1 MKNIIRILSLSG
13 VLVLLAFTSSYA
25 QKIAHVDADAIIPA
39 MPEYKAAKSQV
50 EAYSKQLQ
58 KSLEAEQTQ
67 MQQYYQEVM
76 QKAQSGGMAPVEQQ
90 QAEEKLKAMQEG
102 LQKKAMEADQKLANK
117 EGELTEPLYKK
128 FNDALE
134 TVAKANGYAYI
145 FDKKL
150 LLYSD
155 GGIDATAKVKEAL
168 GLGW

>member
-1 MKNIIRILSLSG
+1 MKSIIKVLSLSA
-13 VLVLLAFTSSYA
+13 VLVLLAFSTSSA

-39 MPEYKAAKSQV
+39 MPEYKSAKSNV

-58 KSLEAEQTQ
+58 KSLEAEQTK

-90 QAEEKLKAMQEG
+90 KAEEKLQTMQAD
-102 LQKKAMEADQKLANK
+102 LQKKASEADQQLMEK
-117 EGELTEPLYKK
+117 EAALTEPLYKK
-128 FNDALE
+128 FNEALE
-134 TVAKANGYAYI
+134 KVAKANGYAYI